1 MIMNNNN
8 NNEQAV
14 VNNVN
19 LYQHKPVKIFKSD
32 KGYDRVRD
40 RKDKRLYEYEEEN
53 ESETD
58 QKSQSLF

>member
-1 MIMNNNN
+1 MIMNNN

-14 VNNVN
+14 EKNVN
-19 LYQHKPVKIFKSD
+19 LCQRKPVKTFKSD

-40 RKDKRLYEYEEEN
+40 RKDKRLYELEEEN

-58 QKSQSLF
+58 

>member
-8 NNEQAV
+8 NEQTIE
-14 VNNVN
+14 NNVS
-19 LYQHKPVKIFKSD
+19 LYQRKPVKTFKSE
-32 KGYDRVRD
+32 KGYDRVKD

-58 QKSQSLF
+58 

>member
-1 MIMNNNN
+1 MIMNNN

-14 VNNVN
+14 ENNVN
-19 LYQHKPVKIFKSD
+19 LYQRKPVKTFKSE

-40 RKDKRLYEYEEEN
+40 RKDKRLYDYEEEN

-58 QKSQSLF
+58 

>member
-8 NNEQAV
+8 NEQT
-14 VNNVN
+14 NNVN
-19 LYQHKPVKIFKSD
+19 LYQRKPVKTFKSD

-40 RKDKRLYEYEEEN
+40 RKDKRLYELEEEN

-58 QKSQSLF
+58 